1 MRAYRCPKCNNY
13 TLEYDEHTRVLSCS
27 HIDFVIMKSCDFRI
41 PMPEQVTLP
50 NDSQILVVLE
60 KYRQGRKK

>member
-1 MRAYRCPKCNNY
+1 MRSYRCPKCKNY
-13 TLEYDEHTRVLSCS
+13 TLEYDKHIRVLSCS

-41 PMPEQVTLP
+41 PMPEQVNPP